1 MKFNFDKKTGLILV
15 PITIKGPL
23 KIVEAIF
30 AVDTGAS
37 TSVVNFDVL
46 EHAGYKKSDAI
57 DKTTITTGSKL
68 EHVHIFKVGNMKALN
83 LTRHNFEIISHNLPI
98 TTFIDGLL
106 GLNFFRQKDLFISFK
121 NGEIELE

>member
-15 PITIKGPL
+15 PVTIKGSI
-23 KIVEAIF
+23 KIVEAVF

-37 TSVVNFDVL
+37 TSLVNFDVL
-46 EHAGYKKSDAI
+46 QNAGYSKKDAI
-57 DKTTITTGSKL
+57 ETTTITTGSRI
-68 EHVHIFKVGNMKALN
+68 EHVHIFKVGSIKALD
-83 LTRHNFEIISHNLPI
+83 LIRRNFEVISHDLPI

-106 GLNFFRQKDLFISFK
+106 GLNFFKHKDLFISFK